1 MTVRRTN
8 EASKGLV
15 NGRRPA
21 TTAWPGRTR
30 ARSAR
35 SRTRDVC
42 LRIWDRLETD
52 DLFTYAA
59 AMSFFMV
66 FALFPAFLFLVALVG
81 LLPAADSLD
90 RLLSYTHQIL
100 PPDAASLVERTLVH
114 LREASST
121 PLLSLSAGIALWT
134 ASSGMVSVIG
144 ALNVAYRVS
153 EPRPWWKRRLV
164 ALALTVGLAVF
175 MVTALVLVVFGGWL
189 GGAIAALLGLGPLFT
204 TAWPGLQW
212 LIVIACVTV
221 AISLVYRFAPA
232 RPLAW
237 RWLGPGAA
245 FAVLAWLATSLGLRL
260 YVAHVAGYDA
270 TYGSIGGTILLMLW
284 LFLSNMALLTGA
296 HISSVIEEVARI
308 PGGQRERPP
317 RDERSTPGAETPRR
331 AER

>member
-1 MTVRRTN
+1 MAVKRMKQVP
-8 EASKGLV
+8 KGLPD
-15 NGRRPA
+15 GRRPVTA
-21 TTAWPGRTR
+21 AWPGR
-30 ARSAR
+30 AGAR
-35 SRTRDVC
+35 SRARDV
-42 LRIWDRLETD
+42 LHRIWDRLETD

-100 PPDAASLVERTLVH
+100 PPDAASLVERTLQR

-121 PLLSLSAGIALWT
+121 SLLSLSAGIALWT
-134 ASSGMVSVIG
+134 ASSGMASVIG

-164 ALALTVGLAVF
+164 ALGLTLGLAVF
-175 MVTALVLVVFGGWL
+175 MVT
-189 GGAIAALLGLGPLFT
+189 
-204 TAWPGLQW
+204 
-212 LIVIACVTV
+212 
-221 AISLVYRFAPA
+221 PA

-260 YVAHVAGYDA
+260 YVAHVASYNA

-284 LFLSNMALLTGA
+284 LFLSNLALLAGA

-308 PGGQRERPP
+308 PGGRPP
-317 RDERSTPGAETPRR
+317 RQARDERGSPESETPRR